1 MLKYEEGEP
10 SVIEAPP
17 RIDLR
22 QLFAGGENFNF
33 PHYNKLLEEV
43 DILNEVDEER
53 NEKIEKGVLG
63 TILDNGVVKQM
74 FLGEW
79 RTNIN
84 EFSITVSNTL
94 TKWKE
99 RVKAFLIITA
109 LTLSLLTV
117 IYIGIKVRSWKK
129 KNKQNTIIKA
139 TYKKLTETMDS
150 KDKSEKK
157 SEEVEL
163 DEFTKELLESY
174 RKK

>member
-1 MLKYEEGEP
+1 
-10 SVIEAPP
+10 
-17 RIDLR
+17 
-22 QLFAGGENFNF
+22 
-33 PHYNKLLEEV
+33 
-43 DILNEVDEER
+43 
-53 NEKIEKGVLG
+53 
-63 TILDNGVVKQM
+63 M